1 MQNLNNNPENF
12 DQNNTETNPGQN
24 QTKFKK
30 RKQDWS
36 LKEFLVFALITV
48 AIVIPIRF
56 WVAQPFIVSGAS
68 MSPTFETGQYIIVDQ
83 LSYQLNDP
91 NRGDV
96 VVFRFPQ
103 DPSKYFIKRIIGLPG
118 ETLKLNG
125 QDVIIKKIDGTEMN
139 ANEIDGVILDE
150 PYIRFQ
156 KNTYS
161 EITLESDE
169 YYVMGDNRLES
180 LDSRIWGP
188 LKKEYMLGR
197 AFIRLLP
204 IAEIDY
210 LPGSTEYDQT
220 NI

>member
-1 MQNLNNNPENF
+1 MYNLKNSSKINTNQN
-12 DQNNTETNPGQN
+12 TIYTTN
-24 QTKFKK
+24 K
-30 RKQDWS
+30 KQDWS
-36 LKEFLVFALITV
+36 LKEFFIFALITLAV
-48 AIVIPIRF
+48 VIPIRF

-83 LSYQLNDP
+83 LSYHISDP
-91 NRGDV
+91 ERGDV
-96 VVFRFPQ
+96 VIFRFPQ
-103 DPSKYFIKRIIGLPG
+103 DPSKYFIKRVIGLPG

-125 QDVIIKKIDGTEMN
+125 EEVTIQKTDGSEMK
-139 ANEIDGVILDE
+139 ANEIEGYILDE
-150 PYIRFQ
+150 PYIRFK

-188 LKKEYMLGR
+188 LKKEYILGR
-197 AFIRLLP
+197 AFMRLLP

-210 LPGSTEYDQT
+210 LPGSIEYDQIIT
-220 NI
+220 NQPELEI